1 MLMEETWRPGNSII
15 TQMVKGTTRCEGVRK
30 GVKLNRTYAMF
41 VGDNNDFCYLFVF
54 ISFFFFLLF
63 SSAHWLLW
71 RQSGWK
77 KRSWRLGLWA
87 PSETPLLSHY
97 NANEMDLFLWGRVC
111 CRATKLQPPCK
122 HQWGVHHKLSS
133 YQFSKMAN
141 LNRCNSGLNDFSL
154 SWGLF
159 QFVLVVSLWPL
170 SVSV

>member
-1 MLMEETWRPGNSII
+1 M
-15 TQMVKGTTRCEGVRK
+15 KTRKFHNYPDGK
-30 GVKLNRTYAMF
+30 
-41 VGDNNDFCYLFVF
+41 GDNSLWGSEKRSQAEQNICYVCRRQQWFLLFICLYF
-54 ISFFFFLLF
+54 FFFFLMF